1 MERGTRIV
9 LILLGAA
16 SVAGAAAV
24 VSFLRHGIGARD
36 DPTRAEAVLARGLR
50 HFAVPS
56 GARSRK
62 NPVPDTP
69 ESLSEARRHFAD
81 HCASCHGNDGKGET
95 EIGQNLYPRAPNM
108 TRRDTLALSD
118 GELFF
123 IIKNGVRLT
132 GMPAWGKDTA
142 EDDRASWQLVRF
154 LRHLPS
160 LTAEEMLEMKKYNP
174 VSRAE
179 LDEQTEMEQFL
190 EAEGS
195 APAPRQTTTT
205 GHGLRK
211 MKRSRN

>member
-1 MERGTRIV
+1 MKRGSRIV
-9 LILLGAA
+9 LILLAAA
-16 SVAGAAAV
+16 SVAAGAAV
-24 VSFLRHGIGARD
+24 VFFVRHGISARD
-36 DPTRAEAVLARGLR
+36 SPTRAEAVLARGLR

-56 GARSRK
+56 AARNRT
-62 NPVPDTP
+62 NPVPETADG
-69 ESLSEARRHFAD
+69 LSDARSHFAD

-95 EIGQNLYPRAPNM
+95 EIGRNLYPRAPDM
-108 TRRDTLALSD
+108 THRETQALSD

-160 LTAEEMLEMKKYNP
+160 LTAEELEEMKKANP

-190 EAEGS
+190 EAEHG
-195 APAPRQTTTT
+195 APSPRQTATT
-205 GHGLRK
+205 GHGLPK
-211 MKRSRN
+211 MKRSPK